1 MGRPE
6 KHDTSELLEAAMA
19 LFWEK
24 GYGVSVSS
32 LVDATGVLAG
42 SLYGRFGNKEGLF
55 IACLHHYAE
64 KVNDSFIIAEKEVLP
79 LDQVKAW
86 FGYVLENSVE
96 PQDRNGCFVMNTL
109 LEHSSEN
116 GRAAEVARSYVTKAE
131 LWIEDR
137 LKEAAVGGDLS
148 SKVDCKALSVCLYG
162 LVYSLRGLSRAK
174 ESEERIRGYMDYTFM
189 ALLDPWRA

>member
-148 SKVDCKALSVCLYG
+148 SKVDCKA
-162 LVYSLRGLSRAK
+162 
-174 ESEERIRGYMDYTFM
+174 TQ
-189 ALLDPWRA
+189 